1 MDHELSLNYCRTQK
15 SVYGRVTNIL
25 IVPGT
30 NANLTVAVFYVF
42 DRGAVRHPVSG
53 TPVLAVIRTRLV
65 SVKAGQNYWR
75 PTRVGD
81 LIFEQNV

>member
-15 SVYGRVTNIL
+15 SVYRRVTNIL

-30 NANLTVAVFYVF
+30 NANLTVAVLYVF
-42 DRGAVRHPVSG
+42 DRGPVRHPVSG

-65 SVKAGQNYWR
+65 SFKAGQNYWR
-75 PTRVGD
+75 PARVGD